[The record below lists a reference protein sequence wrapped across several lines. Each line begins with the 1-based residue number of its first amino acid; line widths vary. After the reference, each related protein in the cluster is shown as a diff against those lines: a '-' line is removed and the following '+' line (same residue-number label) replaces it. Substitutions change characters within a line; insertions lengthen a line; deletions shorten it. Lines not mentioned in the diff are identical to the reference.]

1 MVGGVMLETNVNTTK
16 NVRTV
21 RADDSSLKKILNIIG
36 LFIFGGMALTSVT
49 NPMPTDY
56 MIEYLLF
63 IAGSALIYYF
73 LVNIY
78 FLGQMW
84 RKVFYAVII
93 VLGVGSLSMVFY
105 LVNHSSH

>member
-1 MVGGVMLETNVNTTK
+1 MLETNVNATK

-21 RADDSSLKKILNIIG
+21 REDDSSLKKVLNIIG

-49 NPMPTDY
+49 NAMPPDY
-56 MIEYLLF
+56 MIEYFLF

-78 FLGQMW
+78 FLGQTW
-84 RKVFYAVII
+84 RKVFYGVISL
-93 VLGVGSLSMVFY
+93 LGVGSLIMAFY